1 MKALRGHQGDQ
12 KNRGRW
18 NIRIVIKLNRGRD
31 GAVRSA
37 RINCGKSMLERAM
50 QHLCVIEFSC
60 DSATETEKDPA
71 SLNVKAREYIPEPT
85 AVVAAKLRIREAA
98 ECERN
103 VPTV

>member
-1 MKALRGHQGDQ
+1 MVLTQGDQ

-18 NIRIVIKLNRGRD
+18 NITIVIKLNRGRD

-37 RINCGKSMLERAM
+37 RINCGKSMLERAI

-60 DSATETEKDPA
+60 DSATKTEKDPA

-85 AVVAAKLRIREAA
+85 AVVAPKLQIREAA
-98 ECERN
+98 DYERKL
-103 VPTV
+103 PTV